1 LSKTAI
7 EFVKA
12 SKRFKG
18 TKEYAVSEV
27 SLSIEE
33 GSFITILGTS
43 GSGKTTLLKM
53 INRIYEASS
62 GEILFFGESIKSL
75 QVEKLRVKIG
85 YVIQQIGLF
94 PHMTV
99 EENIATV
106 PKILHWTKQEIS
118 KRVEDLLNTVNLPP
132 DTFRKRYPRQLSGG
146 QQQRVGLARAMA
158 ADPQIML
165 MDEPFGAI
173 DAITRQNLQDELL
186 RIQKK
191 LNKTIV
197 FVTHD
202 VNEAFKLG
210 DKVIVMNKGEIEQ
223 FDTPYNILFTPAN
236 DFVARLVSSEDTLQ
250 RLKFLRAEQAIVP
263 IDTPTSEQAIKV
275 SKDESLYNVL
285 TTLLFN
291 DGKTI
296 LVEDDQ
302 KEIIGQIDWK
312 QLQLKFDPENH
323 KIKEKTGDNRDKI
336 SV

>member
-1 LSKTAI
+1 MLNKPAI

-12 SKRFKG
+12 SKKFNG
-18 TKEYAVSEV
+18 TKDYAVSEV
-27 SLSIEE
+27 SVSIEE
-33 GSFITILGTS
+33 GSFITVLGTS

-53 INRIYEASS
+53 INRIYETSS
-62 GEILFFGESIKSL
+62 GKILFFGESVEKL
-75 QVEKLRVKIG
+75 PVEKLRLRIG

-99 EENIATV
+99 EQNIGTV
-106 PKILHWTKQEIS
+106 PKILHWNKQKIS
-118 KRVEDLLNTVNLPP
+118 ERVDTLLNLVNLPP

-158 ADPQIML
+158 ANPEIML

-186 RIQKK
+186 RIQRK

-210 DKVIVMNKGEIEQ
+210 DKVIVMNKGKIEQ
-223 FDTPYNILFTPAN
+223 FDTTYNILFNPAN
-236 DFVARLVSSEDTLQ
+236 KFVSRLVTSDDTLQ
-250 RLKFLRAEQAIVP
+250 RLKFLRANQAIIP
-263 IDTPTSEQAIKV
+263 IEIPINDEMIRV
-275 SKDESLYNVL
+275 GGEESLYNVL
-285 TTLLFN
+285 TTHIFN
-291 DGKTI
+291 DGKI
-296 LVEDDQ
+296 IIVEDD
-302 KEIIGQIDWK
+302 KNNVIGQIDWK
-312 QLQLKFDPENH
+312 QLQLKFGEEN
-323 KIKEKTGDNRDKI
+323 KEKTGENRDKI